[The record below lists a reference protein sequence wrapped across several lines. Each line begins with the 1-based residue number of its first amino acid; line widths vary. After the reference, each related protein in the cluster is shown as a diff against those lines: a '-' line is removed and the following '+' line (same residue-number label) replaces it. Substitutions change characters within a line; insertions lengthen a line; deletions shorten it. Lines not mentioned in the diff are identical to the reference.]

1 MSGNGRPRV
10 AITGIGV
17 VSPYGVGRDCFWRH
31 VSRGCSATRSIVDFD
46 ASPFPCTVAAPVPP
60 VTIEEGTMVS
70 ERAGESPSAS
80 RADPRRY
87 SKASLIAV
95 IAAREAWADAG
106 LRLNE
111 PNAGVLVG
119 SGAGGID
126 VAERQY
132 GEFFGDGWKRV
143 TPYAIPVSIV
153 GMISSEISI
162 ALELHGIS
170 HVISTGCTSSTDAIA
185 YAASLV
191 RSGEA
196 DAILTGGA
204 DACVTPGMIFG
215 FSKMRVVATRY
226 NDNPSAASRPFD
238 RARDGFVLG
247 EGAWMLVLER
257 EDRARARGAQVY
269 ATIDGYGSTCDAY
282 HRVQMNPDGEQ
293 IVRAM
298 RLAIDRSGHPLE
310 AIGYVNYHGTST
322 VLNDAVEARC
332 VRELFGGRAG
342 GVPGSSTKSMIGH
355 PQGASGASGIV
366 TTALALSNGFL
377 PPTINL
383 DEADPGCELDLLPRI
398 GRPAL
403 PAAALCNCLG
413 FGSKNSAMVIG
424 RGDDRRH

>member
-31 VSRGCSATRSIVDFD
+31 VSGGCSATRSIVDFD
-46 ASPFPCTVAAPVPP
+46 ASPFPCTVAAPVPA
-60 VTIEEGTMVS
+60 VTIEEGTIIS
-70 ERAGESPSAS
+70 ERAGDAPPAG

-185 YAASLV
+185 YAASLI

-215 FSKMRVVATRY
+215 FSKMRVIATRY
-226 NDNPSAASRPFD
+226 NDNPTAASRPFD
-238 RARDGFVLG
+238 RGRDGFVLG

-257 EDRARARGAQVY
+257 EDRARARGASVY

-293 IVRAM
+293 IIRAM
-298 RLAIDRSGHPLE
+298 RLAIERSGYAVDE
-310 AIGYVNYHGTST
+310 IGYVNYHGTST

-332 VRELFGGRAG
+332 VRELFGPRAAD
-342 GVPGSSTKSMIGH
+342 VPGSSTKSMIGH

-366 TTALALSNGFL
+366 TTVLALANGYL

-383 DEADPGCELDLLPRI
+383 EEPDPECDLDLLPRV
-398 GRPAL
+398 GRPAT

-413 FGSKNSAMVIG
+413 FGSKNSAMVVG
-424 RGDDRRH
+424 RV